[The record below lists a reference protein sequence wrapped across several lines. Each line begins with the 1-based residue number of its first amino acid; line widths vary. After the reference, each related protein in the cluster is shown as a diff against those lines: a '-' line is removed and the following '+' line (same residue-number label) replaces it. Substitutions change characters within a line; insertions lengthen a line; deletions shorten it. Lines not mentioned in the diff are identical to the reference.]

1 MDQLLDAVT
10 EVATLASRE
19 KVRAIADR
27 IRNVTSRS
35 LSLSDFASTSKVVA
49 AIERLKA
56 AWLVTDVGSNEL
68 AGMLMAASHTFNK
81 LNEEQTIELVWTGPT
96 TPIVA
101 ARRTEQALLEV
112 INFAQKH
119 LFITSFAAYDLSF
132 VVRALN
138 QACDRGVLVS
148 ILLESSVNDGGSISI
163 DAFPKL
169 RNLVPFAR
177 LYAWTSKAEEFSNG
191 RVHAKVAVADERIS
205 FITSANLTSYAM
217 ERNMEAGVLIYGGS
231 VPSALDKH
239 LQSLVDLKIISL
251 V

>member
-10 EVATLASRE
+10 EVAILASRE
-19 KVRAIADR
+19 KVRAIANG
-27 IRNVTSRS
+27 IRDADSKSSS
-35 LSLSDFASTSKVVA
+35 LSKFASTYKLA
-49 AIERLKA
+49 LAIERLQN
-56 AWLVTDVGSNEL
+56 AWLTAGVGSKEL
-68 AGMLMAASHTFNK
+68 ASMLLAASHAHDK
-81 LNEEQTIELVWTGPT
+81 IHAEQNIQLVWTGPT
-96 TPIVA
+96 TPFVDT
-101 ARRTEQALLEV
+101 RRTEQALLEV

-163 DAFPKL
+163 DAFPKM
-169 RNLVPFAR
+169 RNLVPLAR

-239 LQSLVDLKIISL
+239 LQSLVDMKIISL